1 MAPTRYVKEPPV
13 FDVTTKD
20 FSHWKISMINY
31 FNILEV
37 WDIVEKGYEPKYDK
51 TTNQLTI
58 ESKIAEE
65 ENLCAENAI
74 LSSIGDSVKIEFDNM
89 TNAHD
94 MWKALIN
101 RYEGNDQIKKK
112 DLDDSSEVSTSFINE
127 VNLELENIDYESEI
141 ELTTECIEID
151 DTSTVLN
158 DGLIYQNEETRLRY
172 LLDES
177 NKTLL
182 ENDCTIGN
190 LRFKILELESKV
202 KEYESDNCKSHLEE
216 KIIKNKAFF

>member
-1 MAPTRYVKEPPV
+1 MSILDPYMAPNERVEEPQI
-13 FDVTTKD
+13 FGKTTEN
-20 FSHWKISMINY
+20 FSYWKISMINY

-58 ESKIAEE
+58 ESKLAVED
-65 ENLCAENAI
+65 NLFAENAI
-74 LSSIGDSVKIEFDNM
+74 LNLVGDSVEIEFDNM

-141 ELTTECIEID
+141 ELTT
-151 DTSTVLN
+151 
-158 DGLIYQNEETRLRY
+158 
-172 LLDES
+172 
-177 NKTLL
+177 
-182 ENDCTIGN
+182 
-190 LRFKILELESKV
+190 
-202 KEYESDNCKSHLEE
+202 
-216 KIIKNKAFF
+216 